1 MTKMVYARRVAMRK
15 NFHGQWVRPTD
26 EFGNVDLTYEMF
38 LSHLGFI
45 ASIKRQIAEL
55 YDLKF
60 FNEGGT
66 AMEISKLIEMGF
78 VRCALCS

>member
-1 MTKMVYARRVAMRK
+1 MNKMVYASRLAMRR
-15 NFHGQWVRPTD
+15 NILGQLVLPTD

-55 YDLKF
+55 YEFKF
-60 FNEGGT
+60 VSEGGT
-66 AMEISKLIEMGF
+66 A
-78 VRCALCS
+78 

>member
-1 MTKMVYARRVAMRK
+1 
-15 NFHGQWVRPTD
+15 VRSTD

-55 YDLKF
+55 YELKF
-60 FNEGGT
+60 VSEGGT
-66 AMEISKLIEMGF
+66 ALEISKLIEMGF